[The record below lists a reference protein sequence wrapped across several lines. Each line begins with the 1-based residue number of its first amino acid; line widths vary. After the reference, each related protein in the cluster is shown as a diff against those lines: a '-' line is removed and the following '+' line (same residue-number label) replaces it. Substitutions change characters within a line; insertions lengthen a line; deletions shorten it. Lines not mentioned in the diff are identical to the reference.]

1 MKGEWNETWKQ
12 TMVQENDNLSLI
24 KVNVL
29 ENSFVLVDL

>member
-12 TMVQENDNLSLI
+12 ENDNPSPI

-29 ENSFVLVDL
+29 ETNFVSVDL